1 MAAFAHW
8 WRYAARWLIGLAII
22 ALGLVLIVL
31 THFAYERFAKIG
43 IAAGG
48 VLIGGGVIILIL
60 TARIHR
66 YR

>member
-1 MAAFAHW
+1 LAAFAHW

-22 ALGLVLIVL
+22 ALGLVLIV
-31 THFAYERFAKIG
+31 FSQVVYERFAKLG

-48 VLIGGGVIILIL
+48 ILIGWGAIILIL